1 MQVAREKGAAAI
13 AAQMLPKLFA
23 TDAATTMP
31 QVVERVRL
39 MMESAPVKGIVGAL
53 SAMRDRTDSVPLLGD
68 LAGLPTLVVVG
79 EQDQMTPPAR
89 ARTIADGIP
98 GATLSIIPGSGHLPP
113 VEQPLATTRVLA
125 EFLQS
130 LP

>member
-1 MQVAREKGAAAI
+1 MDGLTVFDSFCTQPGDELLPRLPRRRVAPITIGRF
-13 AAQMLPKLFA
+13 KL
-23 TDAATTMP
+23 
-31 QVVERVRL
+31 
-39 MMESAPVKGIVGAL
+39 
-53 SAMRDRTDSVPLLGD
+53 

-79 EQDQMTPPAR
+79 EQDELTPPAL
-89 ARTIADGIP
+89 ARTLADGIP

>member
-1 MQVAREKGAAAI
+1 
-13 AAQMLPKLFA
+13 
-23 TDAATTMP
+23 
-31 QVVERVRL
+31 
-39 MMESAPVKGIVGAL
+39 MMEAAPVKGVVGAL
-53 SAMRDRTDSVPLLGD
+53 SAMRDRADSLPLLGD

-79 EQDQMTPPAR
+79 EQDQLTPPAM
-89 ARTIADGIP
+89 ARTLAAGIP